1 MKIGNKPI
9 DGGNY
14 LFSSSDKELFIA
26 QEPQSK
32 PYFRRWYGS
41 RELIQGLERW
51 CLFAQAIPT
60 AELDNMPAT
69 QQRIENVK
77 QLRIRSSSPPTQEFA
92 QFPKRFHVENFPTST
107 FIVVPKVSSERRAY
121 IPVAFVSEKDLASDL
136 LNVVDSSE
144 PTIFGLLT
152 SRMHMTWVRAVAG
165 RLEERLRYSAGLC
178 YNTFPVPNLNE
189 AQKQELTTHV
199 MEVLQQSENH
209 PEKTMAHLYDPQKM
223 PAGLRATHHEL
234 DLAVDRLY
242 RKAPFTS
249 DEERLE
255 HLFKRYEAMIA
266 AEQKG
271 KK

>member
-1 MKIGNKPI
+1 
-9 DGGNY
+9 
-14 LFSSSDKELFIA
+14 
-26 QEPQSK
+26 
-32 PYFRRWYGS
+32 
-41 RELIQGLERW
+41 
-51 CLFAQAIPT
+51 
-60 AELDNMPAT
+60 MPAT
-69 QQRIENVK
+69 KQRIENVK
-77 QLRIRSSSPPTQEFA
+77 GLRMKSSSPPTQELA
-92 QFPKRFHVENFPTST
+92 KSPTRFHVENFPQST

-136 LNVVDSSE
+136 LNVVDSSD

-165 RLEERLRYSAGLC
+165 RLKTDYRYSAGLC
-178 YNTFPVPNLNE
+178 YNTFPVPKLSE
-189 AQKQELTTHV
+189 AQKQAITDHV
-199 MEVLQQSENH
+199 MEVLQQRENH
-209 PEKTMAHLYDPQKM
+209 PEKTMAQLYDPDKM
-223 PAGLRATHHEL
+223 PEGLRAAHHQL

-266 AEQKG
+266 TEQKG